1 LKREDR
7 AKLLRLAMRLVD
19 SGSVEFARAF
29 YELSPFLS
37 DDEKREYGGEALRSG
52 RCSLIDLLSL
62 SSCFNYLPR
71 DDAVKK
77 IRSCIEA
84 LRQELHSTDSSE
96 RLAVGFKMFAMQ
108 QALATIVESESDSV
122 SAIANI
128 TEQDDLLGEASK
140 CFEGFSVWLNRVRLA
155 QGSQL
160 YLQALGAADARR
172 LELLGEAR
180 KKALSAIR
188 LLEKLNDYYALFSA
202 FRLLFLID
210 FRKFLTSRAEDSE
223 RSTLAR
229 RAGRYAEASA
239 RAAEAFGGPVEMAAS
254 YTNVALAMKLQAQH
268 ETNIVKKKRLFESA
282 RDTHLKAASIVKDV
296 SEGLVSPHLY
306 NAGCTL
312 AELSQFE
319 TNVVKLNELFERA
332 SREMDEVIML
342 SSGSSQVNARFS
354 AIVVKLICMQE
365 LADINPVS
373 LTADHLTELNRL
385 SKELEELVSR
395 IYDPQLLVLT
405 YLNLSR
411 YYLKLLRVTV
421 RDQDELMER
430 AERNAFKAYQTAEV
444 FQSDDGIRRVLPN
457 LAEVLMV
464 RGILSRNMYTLEEA
478 SNLIDRARKLLAG
491 KEDPE
496 LLRTHSTAAEIH
508 LVKYGYTG
516 DQKELR
522 KAITCLS
529 ESAAAYISNRYLQFA
544 GEELFK
550 LATVHMLI
558 QENRKAENALDKAAR
573 LFKKSG
579 DIEPAFKR
587 ESLKFAA
594 TCKATKKLVQAQT
607 VFNTGDKS
615 RAMKLVEQAEKQ
627 MVQANARWR
636 EVWLIRGFRE
646 LILGNLEEAKNNL
659 VRVVKES
666 LDVVDDK
673 NPTSTGHT
681 AKKLVSFIDEEGRV
695 EKRLPPATIDLPLR
709 TESVVAADKLDRLSR
724 ELSPVT
730 SMETR
735 EEKKVNVD
743 EIREMVKKIMGI
755 EDQKEDKKEE
765 K

>member
-1 LKREDR
+1 
-7 AKLLRLAMRLVD
+7 
-19 SGSVEFARAF
+19 
-29 YELSPFLS
+29 
-37 DDEKREYGGEALRSG
+37 
-52 RCSLIDLLSL
+52 
-62 SSCFNYLPR
+62 
-71 DDAVKK
+71 
-77 IRSCIEA
+77 
-84 LRQELHSTDSSE
+84 
-96 RLAVGFKMFAMQ
+96 
-108 QALATIVESESDSV
+108 
-122 SAIANI
+122 
-128 TEQDDLLGEASK
+128 
-140 CFEGFSVWLNRVRLA
+140 
-155 QGSQL
+155 
-160 YLQALGAADARR
+160 
-172 LELLGEAR
+172 
-180 KKALSAIR
+180 
-188 LLEKLNDYYALFSA
+188 
-202 FRLLFLID
+202 
-210 FRKFLTSRAEDSE
+210 
-223 RSTLAR
+223 
-229 RAGRYAEASA
+229 
-239 RAAEAFGGPVEMAAS
+239 
-254 YTNVALAMKLQAQH
+254 
-268 ETNIVKKKRLFESA
+268 
-282 RDTHLKAASIVKDV
+282 
-296 SEGLVSPHLY
+296 
-306 NAGCTL
+306 
-312 AELSQFE
+312 
-319 TNVVKLNELFERA
+319 
-332 SREMDEVIML
+332 
-342 SSGSSQVNARFS
+342 
-354 AIVVKLICMQE
+354 MQE